1 MNKKGYLTNTQ
12 NLNFES
18 SKLLN
23 EIDWFELKQDNNEQ
37 DPVKKFKT
45 KTDKLIH
52 SDFVVADLNNLTT
65 ETAMELGIIY
75 GIAYSKAVMDEMFSN
90 TDYELQN
97 QIKFLAKKHGLKDRD
112 IYCLN
117 SNKEIL
123 NKYVEGGLTCLDT
136 FFANSMGEIEKEC
149 VNDLEYLN
157 LISKYTSIEEN
168 MYILSDNE
176 DEETLALSIY
186 GYITSL
192 ESKKIQTAIMMIGE
206 LSNEVFPTKAK

>member
-1 MNKKGYLTNTQ
+1 MNKKGYLTSTQ
-12 NLNFES
+12 NLSFES

-123 NKYVEGGLTCLDT
+123 NNETCP
-136 FFANSMGEIEKEC
+136 SIERF
-149 VNDLEYLN
+149 NDLTGESPLIKIYLKKGSN
-157 LISKYTSIEEN
+157 YNKVLKFLYKNTVIRHFSKRLFWTPYPHTANIS
-168 MYILSDNE
+168 
-176 DEETLALSIY
+176 
-186 GYITSL
+186 
-192 ESKKIQTAIMMIGE
+192 SKI
-206 LSNEVFPTKAK
+206 S

>member
-1 MNKKGYLTNTQ
+1 
-12 NLNFES
+12 
-18 SKLLN
+18 
-23 EIDWFELKQDNNEQ
+23 
-37 DPVKKFKT
+37 
-45 KTDKLIH
+45 
-52 SDFVVADLNNLTT
+52 
-65 ETAMELGIIY
+65 MELGIIY

-123 NKYVEGGLTCLDT
+123 NKYVEGGLTCLGT
-136 FFANSMGEIEKEC
+136 FFANSMGEIEEEC

-176 DEETLALSIY
+176 EEETWQLTI
-186 GYITSL
+186 
-192 ESKKIQTAIMMIGE
+192 ED
-206 LSNEVFPTKAK
+206 

>member
-23 EIDWFELKQDNNEQ
+23 EIDWFGFKQDNNEQ

-117 SNKEIL
+117 SNKETL

-176 DEETLALSIY
+176 DEETWQLTI
-186 GYITSL
+186 
-192 ESKKIQTAIMMIGE
+192 ED
-206 LSNEVFPTKAK
+206 

>member
-12 NLNFES
+12 NLDLES

-23 EIDWFELKQDNNEQ
+23 EIDWFEIKQDNDEQ

-90 TDYELQN
+90 TDYELQAASLKQKSDTAKAVADAAAAQAKADQN
-97 QIKFLAKKHGLKDRD
+97 EADIAALAAATTVWG
-112 IYCLN
+112 
-117 SNKEIL
+117 
-123 NKYVEGGLTCLDT
+123 T
-136 FFANSMGEIEKEC
+136 F
-149 VNDLEYLN
+149 
-157 LISKYTSIEEN
+157 
-168 MYILSDNE
+168 
-176 DEETLALSIY
+176 
-186 GYITSL
+186 
-192 ESKKIQTAIMMIGE
+192 
-206 LSNEVFPTKAK
+206 

>member
-1 MNKKGYLTNTQ
+1 MNKKGYLTSTQ
-12 NLNFES
+12 NLSFES

-23 EIDWFELKQDNNEQ
+23 EIDWFGFKQDNNEQ

-123 NKYVEGGLTCLDT
+123 NKYP
-136 FFANSMGEIEKEC
+136 KE
-149 VNDLEYLN
+149 N
-157 LISKYTSIEEN
+157 LKIV
-168 MYILSDNE
+168 M
-176 DEETLALSIY
+176 EETGTYHLPVLNY
-186 GYITSL
+186 
-192 ESKKIQTAIMMIGE
+192 
-206 LSNEVFPTKAK
+206 